1 MSKVGKSEKN
11 PWVGF
16 IPPCPDQLM
25 RAQGAEFPAGRCR
38 GNPEGTTGRSSCGG
52 HEREWFQIGALRNR
66 TSSPTRRGGMSR
78 SVALVTFDSIYP
90 RSFVSVSFPRWF
102 RDEKGKSWQLYSTT
116 TTTPTPKKKKTLF
129 FSLLYFLVPVS
140 GKVSPYRMDR
150 FHYLWCVCLSIMVC
164 ELHLVSHK
172 ETPSPLSSENS
183 IQTFTPQ

>member
-1 MSKVGKSEKN
+1 MVQNFRKTPMSKVGKSEKN

-52 HEREWFQIGALRNR
+52 DEREWFQIGALRNR

-102 RDEKGKSWQLYSTT
+102 RDEKGKTRGPGSFIPPPPPPQ
-116 TTTPTPKKKKTLF
+116 PQKRKKLF
-129 FSLLYFLVPVS
+129 SFPFYIS
-140 GKVSPYRMDR
+140 
-150 FHYLWCVCLSIMVC
+150 
-164 ELHLVSHK
+164 
-172 ETPSPLSSENS
+172 
-183 IQTFTPQ
+183 